1 MQSQAWRYVRQR
13 RGQRRS
19 PLQFLHVQPRRPG
32 VGKSSSMASRTRTD
46 PQSAYEHVFVN
57 AATHLFRG
65 TQSSTG
71 LGPFLTVRSSSG
83 SKIKRNQE
91 NMI

>member
-19 PLQFLHVQPRRPG
+19 PLEFLHVQPRRPG

-57 AATHLFRG
+57 ATTHLFRG

-71 LGPFLTVRSSSG
+71 LGPFLTV
-83 SKIKRNQE
+83 
-91 NMI
+91 